1 MKMTHTAICAVA
13 LLALATTGCA
23 KLMAQS
29 EDGST
34 AGTGPGMSGSA
45 GGSGGSSG
53 GGFGGQGGG
62 GMTRAGRSGGGMAER
77 VPVKEFHPAHEM
89 SDVHF
94 DFDRYDIRPQD
105 EPALQSNA
113 AWLRSNRNYLVLIEG
128 HSDERGTA
136 EYNVA
141 LGERRAKMAQNYLV
155 SHGIDSRRISV
166 ISYGEHRQQCME
178 SNEGCWAKNRRAHFR
193 IKRQ

>member
-1 MKMTHTAICAVA
+1 MKMGLTAVCAVA
-13 LLALATTGCA
+13 LLTLATGCA
-23 KLMAQS
+23 RMLAQS
-29 EDGST
+29 EEGSGPGST
-34 AGTGPGMSGSA
+34 GMSGSS
-45 GGSGGSSG
+45 GGSGGS
-53 GGFGGQGGG
+53 GGQGGTMRTG
-62 GMTRAGRSGGGMAER
+62 RAGGGMPER

-89 SDVHF
+89 TDVHF
-94 DFDRYDIRPQD
+94 DFDRYDIRSQD

-141 LGERRAKMAQNYLV
+141 LGERRAKMTQNYLV
-155 SHGIDSRRISV
+155 SHGIDSRRISI
-166 ISYGEHRQQCME
+166 ISYGEHRQQCSE
-178 SNEGCWAKNRRAHFR
+178 STEDCWSKNRRAHFR

>member
-1 MKMTHTAICAVA
+1 MGVLRLVRKVIIALGILA
-13 LLALATTGCA
+13 LLIVPACA
-23 KLMAQS
+23 RRSLT
-29 EDGST
+29 E
-34 AGTGPGMSGSA
+34 PGDQSGSA
-45 GGSGGSSG
+45 GSGGS
-53 GGFGGQGGG
+53 GFGGSGSGT
-62 GMTRAGRSGGGMAER
+62 MRAGRSGGGMAER
-77 VPVKEFHPAHEM
+77 VPVTEFHPAHELH
-89 SDVHF
+89 DVHF

-136 EYNVA
+136 EYNVT

-155 SHGIDSRRISV
+155 AHGIESRRISI
-166 ISYGEHRQQCME
+166 ISYGEHRPQCAQSTE
-178 SNEGCWAKNRRAHFR
+178 ECWSNNRRAHFR

>member
-1 MKMTHTAICAVA
+1 MKTALTAICAVA
-13 LLALATTGCA
+13 LLALSTGCA
-23 KLMAQS
+23 RMLAQS

-34 AGTGPGMSGSA
+34 PGST
-45 GGSGGSSG
+45 GSGGSMAGGSMSGGQSGSG
-53 GGFGGQGGG
+53 GGGS
-62 GMTRAGRSGGGMAER
+62 MRAGRSGGGMGAER
-77 VPVKEFHPAHEM
+77 PPVKEFHPAHEM
-89 SDVHF
+89 ADIHF
-94 DFDRYDIRPQD
+94 DFDRYDIRSQD
-105 EPALQSNA
+105 EGALRSNA

-155 SHGIDSRRISV
+155 SHGIDSRRISI

-178 SNEGCWAKNRRAHFR
+178 SSEDCWAKNRRAHFR
-193 IKRQ
+193 VKRQ